1 MLMVCLWW
9 WRWSGSGHSTN
20 PYWFNIFYVFPFSV
34 HAHTCN
40 SMMILWMNNKNNII
54 FILHFSIAWEI
65 YFSIIFNLHII
76 ELIFILILIHV
87 TGSVFFFSFSS
98 SIICLLFF
106 FIIIIYQLVV
116 YHHQAGHYRERY
128 FRKNQFAYDIRHKVE
143 REQIINCCK

>member
-40 SMMILWMNNKNNII
+40 SMMILWMNNKNNKI

-87 TGSVFFFSFSS
+87 TGSVFFFHFLLLLFASS
-98 SIICLLFF
+98 SSSSSSYTSSSSTTIRQAIIESGIFVKTNLHT
-106 FIIIIYQLVV
+106 IW
-116 YHHQAGHYRERY
+116 
-128 FRKNQFAYDIRHKVE
+128 HKVE

>member
-87 TGSVFFFSFSS
+87 TGSVFFFHFLLLLFASS
-98 SIICLLFF
+98 SSSSSSYTSSSSTTIRQAIIESGIFVKTNLHT
-106 FIIIIYQLVV
+106 I
-116 YHHQAGHYRERY
+116 
-128 FRKNQFAYDIRHKVE
+128 
-143 REQIINCCK
+143 